1 LLRHFLPILV
11 GVLLGLVTS
20 GSAQDKSEKLRV
32 GDIIHVNVV
41 GEEITGEFEIS
52 KDGSFQ
58 MSYLD
63 EPVPAAGKTTLELQ
77 ATLMK
82 MLKPDYLLNPQIIV
96 TLRNKKLHSCTV
108 IGQVAAPSL
117 IEFDPDEGITLQE
130 AIGRAGDLTR
140 AGDKY
145 GIEITRYGKSIPAPM
160 PQSKNLKIANGDTI
174 NVPLIAQL
182 GTYSLSGHVRK
193 TGKFE
198 IPRDGR
204 YSIMWAIDNAG
215 GVSETG
221 SLKRVELR
229 RAGRTRDFEDER
241 ELELETIRPGDL
253 IKVDRRKF

>member
-1 LLRHFLPILV
+1 
-11 GVLLGLVTS
+11 
-20 GSAQDKSEKLRV
+20 
-32 GDIIHVNVV
+32 
-41 GEEITGEFEIS
+41 
-52 KDGSFQ
+52 
-58 MSYLD
+58 
-63 EPVPAAGKTTLELQ
+63 
-77 ATLMK
+77 
-82 MLKPDYLLNPQIIV
+82 
-96 TLRNKKLHSCTV
+96 
-108 IGQVAAPSL
+108 
-117 IEFDPDEGITLQE
+117 
-130 AIGRAGDLTR
+130 
-140 AGDKY
+140 
-145 GIEITRYGKSIPAPM
+145 
-160 PQSKNLKIANGDTI
+160 
-174 NVPLIAQL
+174 VPLIAQL